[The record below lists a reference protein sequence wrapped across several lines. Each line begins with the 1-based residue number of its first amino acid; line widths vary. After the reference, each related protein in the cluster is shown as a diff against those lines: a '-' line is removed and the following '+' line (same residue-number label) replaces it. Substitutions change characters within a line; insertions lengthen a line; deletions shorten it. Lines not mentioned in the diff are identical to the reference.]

1 MIHNLDGSTYPV
13 PYGKADQCILSV
25 GRRYINEV
33 LLTAGEK
40 LSNLTY
46 HFEHKM
52 TSIDMDKGAMT
63 FQKAG
68 EKKEV
73 EVKADMVFGCDGAF
87 STVRKAMMRKP
98 WFNYSQEYI
107 PHAYL
112 ELCIDGINEGKDVSS

>member
-1 MIHNLDGSTYPV
+1 MD
-13 PYGKADQCILSV
+13 
-25 GRRYINEV
+25 
-33 LLTAGEK
+33 
-40 LSNLTY
+40 NLTY

-73 EVKADMVFGCDGAF
+73 DVKADMVFGCDGAF

-98 WFNYSQEYI
+98 WFNYRSVLF
-107 PHAYL
+107 AL
-112 ELCIDGINEGKDVSS
+112 NSKLCTVGQRIAPTNNATNLGRHFNVR

>member
-1 MIHNLDGSTYPV
+1 MRKKRMQWSSL
-13 PYGKADQCILSV
+13 C
-25 GRRYINEV
+25 RYINEV

-40 LSNLTY
+40 LDNLTY

-98 WFNYSQEYI
+98 WFNYRSVLF
-107 PHAYL
+107 AYFKTVGQRIAPTNNATYL
-112 ELCIDGINEGKDVSS
+112 GRHFKVR